1 MAKRCTK
8 CGNFMMDDERF
19 CPNCGENAQNSIP
32 SSLQGAPVPQP
43 EPVNNTY
50 QQNYQQPAYQ
60 QPYNVPR
67 PADDK
72 DIMTLGKW
80 VGTLVVTTF
89 FGIISLIFT
98 FIWAFGDG
106 PEARR
111 RFCKAYL
118 IVKAISIGL
127 AIIIMAVYF
136 AIFASLIS
144 SYMDRAGDIDW
155 SEFEQQFTAVKMM
168 LGF

>member
-1 MAKRCTK
+1 
-8 CGNFMMDDERF
+8 MMDDERF

-32 SSLQGAPVPQP
+32 SAMPAPQ
-43 EPVNNTY
+43 VNTEQNTY
-50 QQNYQQPAYQ
+50 QQANQQTYQQPAYQ
-60 QPYNVPR
+60 QTYTA
-67 PADDK
+67 PAAKNDD

-80 VGTLVVTTF
+80 VGTLVVTSF
-89 FGIISLIFT
+89 FGIISIIFT

-118 IVKAISIGL
+118 IVQAISIGL
-127 AIIIMAVYF
+127 AIIICAVYF
-136 AIFASLIS
+136 AIFASIFS
-144 SYMDRAGDIDW
+144 QYMDRAGDIDW